1 MKSIISFYAII
12 FQAEKVVEMK
22 DLKYNETELLI
33 LWQENYIEKKQEE
46 YAARKD
52 KKKVKEVKY

>member
-1 MKSIISFYAII
+1 MSLYEII

-33 LWQENYIEKKQEE
+33 LWQENYMEKKQEE
-46 YAARKD
+46 YAAKKD
-52 KKKVKEVKY
+52 KKKVKEVNY